1 MNTKTSA
8 YAAWNSITSLLDLPE
23 DPSKWEQVQVLNK
36 SYNIPTGFLVAE
48 GNTSS
53 SLQVTGSGRD
63 TYMEQI
69 TASIKASGS
78 NGGFSGTLQSS
89 FGLTEYTTEA
99 YSFGSQ
105 FYEIQLYSLT
115 LPHDLDGFLHPM
127 FKGDL
132 DDESMSPHDFYE
144 RWGTHYTSSILM
156 GAKASLSLFSQFKTE
171 YSDKIFK
178 ADLSAAYNGIVA
190 SFQTKG
196 TFSYTSTHFSQTYT
210 SSSSLVLVGGD
221 TTKSTM
227 KDWLD
232 TIKDSPAFINFNTSA
247 SGAGLVPIYRLLP
260 SGTRRDQLKEALP
273 DYLNPPLRVRIFSA
287 ASTLTEYP
295 TATVV
300 VPNHYKILSGG
311 AKVAFEG
318 YGELLT
324 ASYPISTN
332 QWTAKAKDL
341 YTKDKAILTVY
352 AVAVYDPYDWLDVA
366 TSSGESDRGS
376 APYTS
381 VSLDLDSEYA
391 LTGGGAQTVYTADA
405 HHDGHYLTASLP
417 DLYSNSWL
425 VASKDHIDE
434 CPATIIAYAIGVKWS
449 PAALTRFPRLRNQK
463 ITSHCA
469 QASSNSVS
477 WPKYDVA
484 APASTIMVG
493 GGARDDYGTGYGNIL
508 YSSYPSD
515 ANTWSASGKDH
526 KDDSPATLTV
536 YAIGVRNM
544 VDPSLSSS

>member
-1 MNTKTSA
+1 VNTKTSA
-8 YAAWNSITSLLDLPE
+8 YAAWNSITSLLKLPS
-23 DPSKWEQVQVLNK
+23 DPSKWEQVQVLSK
-36 SYNIPTGFLVAE
+36 SYNIPTGFLVAV

-63 TYMEQI
+63 TYMKHI
-69 TASIKASGS
+69 TASMEASGS
-78 NGGFSGTLQSS
+78 YGGFSGTLQSS
-89 FGLTEYTTEA
+89 FGLTEDTTEA
-99 YSFGSQ
+99 YSFGSM
-105 FYEIQLYSLT
+105 FYERQLYSLT
-115 LPHDLDGFLHPM
+115 LPNNLDGLLDPT

-132 DDESMSPHDFYE
+132 EGAMLPNDFYE

-156 GAKASLSLFSQFKTE
+156 GAKASLSLRSQLKTQ
-171 YSDKIFK
+171 YSDSTFK
-178 ADLSAAYNGIVA
+178 ADLSAAYDGIVA
-190 SFQTKG
+190 TFQTKG
-196 TFSYTSTHFSQTYT
+196 TYTYTNKSSSQTYEST
-210 SSSSLVLVGGD
+210 SSLVLVGGD

-227 KDWLD
+227 KNWLS
-232 TIKDSPAFINFNTSA
+232 TIQDFPEFIDYNTAS
-247 SGAGLVPIYRLLP
+247 SGAGLVPIYKLLP
-260 SGTRRDQLKEALP
+260 SGSRRDQLEAALP

-324 ASYPISTN
+324 ASYPISNN
-332 QWTAKAKDL
+332 QWTAKAKDH

-352 AVAVYDPYDWLDVA
+352 AVAVYDPHDWLDVEI
-366 TSSGESDRGS
+366 SRGQSDWGS

-381 VSLDLDSEYA
+381 ARLDSDYA
-391 LTGGGAQTVYTADA
+391 MTGGGAQTVYMAVA
-405 HHDGHYLTASLP
+405 EHDGHYLTASLP

-434 CPATIIAYAIGVKWS
+434 CRAMIIAYAIGVKWS
-449 PAALTRFPRLRNQK
+449 SAALTRFPRLQK
-463 ITSHCA
+463 ITSHCV

-477 WPKYDVA
+477 WPSYAVA

-493 GGARDDYGTGYGNIL
+493 GGVRDDYGTGYGNIL
-508 YSSYPSD
+508 YESYPRD

-526 KDDSPATLTV
+526 KDPSPATLTV

-544 VDPSLSSS
+544 VVPSLSSS